1 MTSGKQTKA
10 TSLRPITCEEVME
23 MMVVVAMVNRPMVLS
38 FIENSV
44 NDRLVGRWYIC
55 GKKKMQG
62 VSPIHDGSQVLR
74 MN

>member
-23 MMVVVAMVNRPMVLS
+23 IMVVVAMVNRPMVLS

-44 NDRLVGRWYIC
+44 DDTLVGRWYIC
-55 GKKKMQG
+55 AEKKCKG
-62 VSPIHDGSQVLR
+62 FPPFTTGAKF
-74 MN
+74 